1 MIIDTTYLLPLAGIG
16 VRMDLLRAVVEGR
29 IKGVVLDDLALSLI
43 SIFELQAKSAKL
55 NIPVNRVV
63 EAVRVIT
70 SSFRVIPFHT
80 QPIIEH
86 AFELREILGDYI
98 DCIIVAT
105 AVSLGKDLV
114 TEDTRILSQR
124 KVLEEKYEIKIY
136 SYKDLVI

>member
-1 MIIDTTYLLPLAGIG
+1 LIIDTTYLLPLAGIG
-16 VRMDLLRAVVEGR
+16 VRMDLLRAVVEGS

-55 NIPVNRVV
+55 NILVNRVV

-86 AFELREILGDYI
+86 EFELRGILGDYI

-105 AVSLGKDLV
+105 AVSLGEDLV

-124 KVLEEKYEIKIY
+124 KVLEEKYKIKIH

>member
-1 MIIDTTYLLPLAGIG
+1 LIIDTTYLLPLAGIG

-29 IKGVVLDDLALSLI
+29 VKGVVLDDLALSLI

-55 NIPVNRVV
+55 NIPVSRVV

-86 AFELREILGDYI
+86 AFELRGILGDYI

-105 AVSLGKDLV
+105 AVSLGEDLV

-124 KVLEEKYEIKIY
+124 KVLEEKYEIKIH